1 MKRFW
6 LAFVAMVL
14 LCLTAAN
21 SSQAAKQSKTPAASA
36 ANVWCVG
43 TLEFHPYT
51 GAVGSCRDCYDVVIE
66 AAQDS
71 SLTKNPSD
79 YRGRYLVGAFAGENP
94 CYNAVAGDVFPRTV
108 IKITN
113 RSVIR
118 SEMSLLNGHLV
129 YATGRIMTIGEG
141 EGSICRIVNLTIT
154 VLR

>member
-6 LAFVAMVL
+6 LTFVAMVL

-21 SSQAAKQSKTPAASA
+21 SSQAKQPKTPTTSV

-43 TLEFHPYT
+43 TIEFHPYS
-51 GAVGSCRDCYDVVIE
+51 GAVRPSNNYYDLIIE

-79 YRGRYLVGAFAGENP
+79 YYGRYLVGAFFGENP
-94 CYNAVAGDVFPRTV
+94 CSNAIAGDIFPSTV
-108 IKITN
+108 ITVAN

-129 YATGRIMTIGEG
+129 YATARVMTVGEG
-141 EGSICRIVNLTIT
+141 EGSECRIMNITIT

>member
-1 MKRFW
+1 MKRF
-6 LAFVAMVL
+6 LLVL
-14 LCLTAAN
+14 IAILVCLIAVTD
-21 SSQAAKQSKTPAASA
+21 SSQAKQSKTPTASV

-43 TLEFHPYT
+43 TIEFHPYT
-51 GAVGSCRDCYDVVIE
+51 GAVRPSNNCYDIVIE

-71 SLTKNPSD
+71 LLAKNPSD
-79 YRGRYLVGAFAGENP
+79 YYGRYLVGAFFGENP
-94 CYNAVAGDVFPRTV
+94 CSNAIAGDVFPGTV